1 MTALLGNW
9 RNLLAL
15 GIVLA
20 LAVVDSVSWVLSF
33 CADLVLAGLLFA
45 VLTVGRNREKV
56 REE

>member
-33 CADLVLAGLLFA
+33 CADLVLAGLLFV